1 MWTVYIKRKLERKI
15 AALPEHVQDIF
26 EDLKVD
32 LMLNGPQQPE
42 WMNYSKLG
50 PNKYH
55 CHLNYNYVACWQ
67 VEADNTLIVEV
78 YYVGSREN
86 APY

>member
-1 MWTVYIKRKLERKI
+1 MYEVVIGRSARKKLKRLPVEVVSLFH
-15 AALPEHVQDIF
+15 ALLADLAESGPVQTS
-26 EDLKVD
+26 
-32 LMLNGPQQPE
+32 
-42 WMNYSKLG
+42 WRNYSKLG

-55 CHLNYNYVACWQ
+55 CHLNYHYVACWTN
-67 VEADNTLIVEV
+67 VNGTLMIEV